1 MEGFLVLA
9 SLRLLE
15 EKNDHSKVDVRA
27 SYIHSFLSFPLF
39 THCILEVGRN
49 RRKTSHQIVKFS
61 DRRYLSDTCLL
72 NLTGTRTLPSTQ
84 GFTGVI
90 VY

>member
-1 MEGFLVLA
+1 MVLA

-15 EKNDHSKVDVRA
+15 EKNDHSKVDIRA
-27 SYIHSFLSFPLF
+27 SYTHSFLLSFPLF
-39 THCILEVGRN
+39 THYILEVGRN
-49 RRKTSHQIVKFS
+49 RRKVSHQIAKFS

-72 NLTGTRTLPSTQ
+72 SLTGTRTLPSTQ
-84 GFTGVI
+84 GFAEVT